1 MKQLFLIYTFCYC
14 LNATDFKPL
23 LFSGN
28 CLTCH
33 SINKSISAPSI
44 KKVQKVYKN
53 AFPLKKDFTEYMST
67 WVVHP
72 NKEGSLIDD
81 AINEY
86 ELMPEL
92 GFDKPTILQISEYI
106 YNMK

>member
-1 MKQLFLIYTFCYC
+1 MKQLFLLYILSYC
-14 LNATDFKPL
+14 LYATDYKPL

-33 SINKSISAPSI
+33 NINKSISAPSM
-44 KKVQKVYKN
+44 KKVQSVYKN
-53 AFPLKKDFTEYMST
+53 AFPIKKDFVEYMST

-72 NKEGSLIDD
+72 NKEGSLMSE
-81 AINEY
+81 AIKEY
-86 ELMPEL
+86 EIMPEL
-92 GFDKPTILQISEYI
+92 GFDKPTIMQISEYI